1 MIRLKV
7 TKYRRRETE
16 EEFMCRLYLENERLM
31 YATAKRYIDDLYT
44 CQVVVQD
51 SLLKL
56 IPKANRLRELDA
68 QVVAG
73 YLVSTVRNTAFDFLR
88 KEGREQKHQSEWQEN
103 ELEQIPDPALSP
115 EEAALM
121 AEEKGEL
128 LRAWEKLPQPD
139 RRLLEGKYFE
149 GCTDSQLA
157 SMFHCRPDSIRMK
170 LTRARKALLA
180 LLQKEGDLFE
190 KS

>member
-121 AEEKGEL
+121 AEEKEEL

-149 GCTDSQLA
+149 GCSDSQLA
-157 SMFHCRPDSIRMK
+157 SIFHCRTDSIRMK

-180 LLQKEGDLFE
+180 LQKEGDLFE
-190 KS
+190 KP

>member
-56 IPKANRLRELDA
+56 IPKANRLRELEA
-68 QVVAG
+68 QVVAV
-73 YLVSTVRNTAFDFLR
+73 YIVSSVRNTAFDFLR
-88 KEGREQKHQSEWQEN
+88 KGGREQKHQSEWQEN

-121 AEEKGEL
+121 AEEKEEL

-157 SMFHCRPDSIRMK
+157 SMCHCRPDSIRMK

-180 LLQKEGDLFE
+180 LLQKDGDLFE

>member
-56 IPKANRLRELDA
+56 LPKADRLRELDA

-73 YLVSTVRNTAFDFLR
+73 YL
-88 KEGREQKHQSEWQEN
+88 EIGRAHV
-103 ELEQIPDPALSP
+103 
-115 EEAALM
+115 
-121 AEEKGEL
+121 
-128 LRAWEKLPQPD
+128 
-139 RRLLEGKYFE
+139 
-149 GCTDSQLA
+149 
-157 SMFHCRPDSIRMK
+157 
-170 LTRARKALLA
+170 
-180 LLQKEGDLFE
+180 
-190 KS
+190 

>member
-73 YLVSTVRNTAFDFLR
+73 YLGVGETAAA
-88 KEGREQKHQSEWQEN
+88 G
-103 ELEQIPDPALSP
+103 PA
-115 EEAALM
+115 AFR
-121 AEEKGEL
+121 G
-128 LRAWEKLPQPD
+128 QV
-139 RRLLEGKYFE
+139 F
-149 GCTDSQLA
+149 
-157 SMFHCRPDSIRMK
+157 
-170 LTRARKALLA
+170 
-180 LLQKEGDLFE
+180 
-190 KS
+190 

>member
-1 MIRLKV
+1 MGMIRLKV

-73 YLVSTVRNTAFDFLR
+73 YLVSTVRNTAFDLLR

-115 EEAALM
+115 EEAAL
-121 AEEKGEL
+121 
-128 LRAWEKLPQPD
+128 
-139 RRLLEGKYFE
+139 
-149 GCTDSQLA
+149 
-157 SMFHCRPDSIRMK
+157 
-170 LTRARKALLA
+170 LA

-190 KS
+190 KP

>member
-31 YATAKRYIDDLYT
+31 YAAAKRYIDDLYT

-56 IPKANRLRELDA
+56 IPKADRLRELDA

-103 ELEQIPDPALSP
+103 ELEQIPDPL
-115 EEAALM
+115 
-121 AEEKGEL
+121 
-128 LRAWEKLPQPD
+128 
-139 RRLLEGKYFE
+139 
-149 GCTDSQLA
+149 T
-157 SMFHCRPDSIRMK
+157 
-170 LTRARKALLA
+170 LTRRSGADGRGKRGAA
-180 LLQKEGDLFE
+180 SGVEETAAAGPAAFRGQVF
-190 KS
+190 

>member
-16 EEFMCRLYLENERLM
+16 EEFICRLYLENERLM

-56 IPKANRLRELDA
+56 LPKADRLRELDA

-121 AEEKGEL
+121 AEEK
-128 LRAWEKLPQPD
+128 
-139 RRLLEGKYFE
+139 
-149 GCTDSQLA
+149 
-157 SMFHCRPDSIRMK
+157 
-170 LTRARKALLA
+170 
-180 LLQKEGDLFE
+180 
-190 KS
+190 